1 VRVVNLDPAAEVF
14 NYEVAIDIRDL
25 ITIDDV
31 MEEFGFGPNGA
42 LVYCMEYL
50 ITQSD
55 WLLEKLGDYNDDYLI
70 FDLPGQIELYSHI
83 GVMVKLIKILEN
95 FGYRLCAV
103 YLLDSHFLDEPGKFI
118 AGSLQALSAM
128 IHLSLPHINVIT
140 KMDLLPPD
148 TEQSAFFEKYFNA
161 DIPLLV
167 SDLNRK
173 TPKRFH
179 QLATAISSVIEEYNM
194 VSYLPLNIYEP
205 ESISLILQHVDN
217 AIQYGEDLEPKEP
230 KDSDMFED

>member
-1 VRVVNLDPAAEVF
+1 
-14 NYEVAIDIRDL
+14 
-25 ITIDDV
+25 

-55 WLLEKLGDYNDDYLI
+55 WLVDKLGDFNDDYLI

-95 FGYRLCAV
+95 IGYRLCAV

-128 IHLSLPHINVIT
+128 IHLNLPHINVIT
-140 KMDLLPPD
+140 KMDLLPPGSEE
-148 TEQSAFFEKYFNA
+148 TQELEKYFEA

-167 SDLNRK
+167 NDLNQK

-179 QLATAISSVIEEYNM
+179 QLTTAISSVIEEYNL
-194 VSYLPLNIYEP
+194 VTYLPLNIHDP
-205 ESISLILQHVDN
+205 DSIALILQHVDN
-217 AIQYGEDLEPKEP
+217 SIQYGEDLEPKEP
-230 KDSDMFED
+230 KDAEMFD